1 MQGLERPQP
10 KTVRS
15 LKIVKDLSRELGA
28 VQVLR
33 IPHVGENQIVSPDQ
47 APLLSQMKKELSF
60 NFGRSLSWHRD
71 PIPGDK
77 RQDHGYAAPILR
89 VFSMQLDEIP
99 LLELDRQKNVGG
111 RGEGK
116 DQMCHSH
123 ERS

>member
-71 PIPGDK
+71 SAAPIPGDK
-77 RQDHGYAAPILR
+77 RQDHGYAAAILR
-89 VFSMQLDEIP
+89 VFSM
-99 LLELDRQKNVGG
+99 
-111 RGEGK
+111 
-116 DQMCHSH
+116 
-123 ERS
+123 